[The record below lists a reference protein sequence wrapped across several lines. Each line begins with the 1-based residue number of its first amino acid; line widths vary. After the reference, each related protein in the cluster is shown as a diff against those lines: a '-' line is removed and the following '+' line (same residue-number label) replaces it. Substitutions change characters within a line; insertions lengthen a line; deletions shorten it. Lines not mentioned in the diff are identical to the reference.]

1 MDHWQR
7 IEAAA
12 AGAPVD
18 RLPISL
24 WRHFP
29 EDDLDPTKLAGHMV
43 AWQRKWDFDLVKF
56 MPSGTYGVEDW
67 GAVTGYQGAA
77 NGARAVVKTG
87 LTRAEEWPRL
97 ARLDPRKGVLG
108 KQVEALRLAARELGG
123 GAPILQ
129 TIFSP
134 LTTARK
140 LAGDRV
146 FADMRRTPEALEAG
160 LRIITDST
168 IEFAAASLE
177 AGAHGFFLATQCASY
192 RVMTEAEYARFG
204 RRYDLEI
211 LAALKG
217 GTRFDLL
224 HIHGEDVMF
233 ELLAD
238 YPVSLVNWH
247 DRLTAP
253 TLRDALKRFPKLL
266 VGGIEENRTLTH
278 GSLDAIG
285 AEVRDAIAQTGGRR
299 LMIGPGCV
307 LLIATPES
315 HIRAAVDAARSAS
328 AR

>member
-1 MDHWQR
+1 MDHWER

-12 AGAPVD
+12 AGEPVD

-29 EDDLDPTKLAGHMV
+29 GDDLDPGKLAGHMV
-43 AWQRKWDFDLVKF
+43 SWQRKWDFDLVKF

-67 GAVTGYQGAA
+67 GAVTAYQGAA
-77 NGARAVVKTG
+77 NGARAVVG
-87 LTRAEEWPRL
+87 PALARAEDWRRL

-108 KQVEALRLAARELGG
+108 QQIEALRLAARELGG

-129 TIFSP
+129 TVFSP

-140 LAGDRV
+140 LAGERV
-146 FADMRRTPEALEAG
+146 FADMRRSPEELEAG
-160 LRIITDST
+160 LRIITDAT
-168 IEFAAASLE
+168 IAFALASLE
-177 AGAHGFFLATQCASY
+177 AGANGFFLATQCASY
-192 RVMTEAEYARFG
+192 RVATEAEYARFG
-204 RRYDLEI
+204 KRYDLEI
-211 LAALKG
+211 LAALQG
-217 GTRFDLL
+217 RTRLDLL

-233 ELLAD
+233 DLLAD

-247 DRLTAP
+247 DRLAAP

-266 VGGIEENRTLTH
+266 VGGVEENRTLAR
-278 GSLDAIG
+278 GPEDAIG

-307 LLIATPES
+307 LLIATPEA
-315 HIRAAVDAARSAS
+315 HIRAAVDAVRAAPAR
-328 AR
+328 

>member
-12 AGAPVD
+12 AGQPVD

-29 EDDLDPTKLAGHMV
+29 EDDLDPSKLARHMV
-43 AWQRKWDFDLVKF
+43 AWQREWDFDLVKF

-67 GAVTGYQGAA
+67 GAITEYQGAA

-87 LTRAEEWPRL
+87 LARAEDWPRL

-108 KQVEALRLAARELGG
+108 QQVEALRLAARELGG

-129 TIFSP
+129 TVFSP

-140 LAGDRV
+140 LAGERV
-146 FADMRRTPEALEAG
+146 FADMRREPEALEAG
-160 LRIITDST
+160 LRIITDVT
-168 IEFAAASLE
+168 IDFARASLE
-177 AGAHGFFLATQCASY
+177 AGAHGLFLATQCASY
-192 RVMTEAEYARFG
+192 RVATEAEYLRFG
-204 RRYDLEI
+204 KRYDLEI
-211 LAALKG
+211 FAALKG
-217 GTRFDLL
+217 KTRLDLL
-224 HIHGEDVMF
+224 HVHGEDVMF
-233 ELLAD
+233 DLLAD

-266 VGGIEENRTLTH
+266 VGGVEENRTLTRGPH
-278 GSLDAIG
+278 DAIRD
-285 AEVRDAIAQTGGRR
+285 EVRDAIAQTGGRR

-307 LLIATPES
+307 LLVATPDA
-315 HIRAAVDAARSAS
+315 HIRAAVDAARSAP
-328 AR
+328 AQ